1 MATTARNSA
10 RRAPG
15 ARRIVTAAGRLFA
28 QNGYAGTSMAEI
40 AEAAGVSKATM
51 FHHFRSKR
59 ALYDALIGEAVVG
72 FREQL
77 LPLLDPDD
85 EPEEGLRRFAAA
97 HVQRLT
103 RLRGTM
109 RLIMREFAE
118 GSAAHRETATGGEM
132 ARNFSLVVEA
142 LRRAQARGRVRAD
155 ADPGLA
161 AFVLLCTSWLLT
173 QTSAVTRRHPDL
185 AVAGDPERYAAEL
198 ARLIYHGLEPR
209 PTPASR
215 KKP

>member
-1 MATTARNSA
+1 MATTARKSA
-10 RRAPG
+10 PRAPG
-15 ARRIVTAAGRLFA
+15 ARRIVRAAGRLFA
-28 QNGYAGTSMAEI
+28 QHGYAGTSMAEV
-40 AEAAGVSKATM
+40 AEAAGVSKATV

-59 ALYDALIGEAVVG
+59 ALYDALIGEAIVG

-77 LPLLDPDD
+77 VPLLDQDE

-97 HVQRLT
+97 HVQRLA

-109 RLIMREFAE
+109 RLVMREFAE
-118 GSAAHRETATGGEM
+118 GSTATRETATGSAM
-132 ARNFSLVVEA
+132 AQNFSLVVEA
-142 LRRAQARGRVRAD
+142 LKRAQARGRVRAD

-161 AFVLLCTSWLLT
+161 AFVLLCTSWLLM
-173 QTSAVTRRHPDL
+173 QTSAITRRHPDL

-198 ARLIYHGLEPR
+198 ARLIYQGLEPR

>member
-1 MATTARNSA
+1 MATTARKSA
-10 RRAPG
+10 PRAPG
-15 ARRIVTAAGRLFA
+15 ARRIVRAAGRLFA
-28 QNGYAGTSMAEI
+28 QHGYAGTSMAEV
-40 AEAAGVSKATM
+40 AEAAGVSKATV

-59 ALYDALIGEAVVG
+59 ALYDALIGEAIVG

-77 LPLLDPDD
+77 VPLLDQDE

-97 HVQRLT
+97 HVQRLA

-109 RLIMREFAE
+109 RLVMREFAE
-118 GSAAHRETATGGEM
+118 GSTATRETATGSAM
-132 ARNFSLVVEA
+132 AQNFSLVVEA
-142 LRRAQARGRVRAD
+142 LKRAQARGRVRVD

-161 AFVLLCTSWLLT
+161 AFVLLCTSWLLM
-173 QTSAVTRRHPDL
+173 QTSAITRRHPDL

-198 ARLIYHGLEPR
+198 ARLIYQGLEPR

>member
-1 MATTARNSA
+1 MATIARSSPP
-10 RRAPG
+10 RAPG
-15 ARRIVTAAGRLFA
+15 ARRIVRAAGRLFA
-28 QNGYAGTSMAEI
+28 QHGYAGTSMAEV
-40 AEAAGVSKATM
+40 AEAAGVSKATV

-59 ALYDALIGEAVVG
+59 ALYDALIGEAIVG

-77 LPLLDPDD
+77 VPLLDQDE

-97 HVQRLT
+97 HVQRLA

-109 RLIMREFAE
+109 RLVMREFAE
-118 GSAAHRETATGGEM
+118 GSTATRETATGSAM
-132 ARNFSLVVEA
+132 AQNFSLVVEA
-142 LRRAQARGRVRAD
+142 LKRAQARGRVRAD

-161 AFVLLCTSWLLT
+161 AFVLLCTSWLLM
-173 QTSAVTRRHPDL
+173 QTSAITRRHPDL

-198 ARLIYHGLEPR
+198 ARLIYQGLEPR

>member
-1 MATTARNSA
+1 
-10 RRAPG
+10 
-15 ARRIVTAAGRLFA
+15 
-28 QNGYAGTSMAEI
+28 
-40 AEAAGVSKATM
+40 VSKATV

-59 ALYDALIGEAVVG
+59 ALYDALIGEAIVG

-77 LPLLDPDD
+77 VPLLEQDE

-97 HVQRLT
+97 HVQRLA

-109 RLIMREFAE
+109 RLVMREFAE
-118 GSAAHRETATGGEM
+118 GSTATRETATGSAM
-132 ARNFSLVVEA
+132 AQNFSLVVEA
-142 LRRAQARGRVRAD
+142 LKRAQARGRVRAD

-161 AFVLLCTSWLLT
+161 AFVLLCTSWLLM
-173 QTSAVTRRHPDL
+173 QTSAITRRHPDL
-185 AVAGDPERYAAEL
+185 AVAGDPERYAAEF

>member
-1 MATTARNSA
+1 MASTARSSPP
-10 RRAPG
+10 RAPG
-15 ARRIVTAAGRLFA
+15 ARRIVRAAGRLFA
-28 QNGYAGTSMAEI
+28 QHGYAGTSVAEV
-40 AEAAGVSKATM
+40 ADAAGVSKATV

-59 ALYDALIGEAVVG
+59 ALYDALIGEAIVG

-77 LPLLDPDD
+77 VPLLDPDE
-85 EPEEGLRRFAAA
+85 EPEEGFRRFAAA
-97 HVQRLT
+97 HVQRLA

-109 RLIMREFAE
+109 RLVMREFAE
-118 GSAAHRETATGGEM
+118 GSTATRETATGSAM
-132 ARNFSLVVEA
+132 AQNFSLVVEA
-142 LRRAQARGRVRAD
+142 LKRAQARGRVRAD

-161 AFVLLCTSWLLT
+161 AFVLLCTSWLLM

-198 ARLIYHGLEPR
+198 ARLIYQGLEPR

>member
-1 MATTARNSA
+1 MATIARSSPP
-10 RRAPG
+10 RAPG
-15 ARRIVTAAGRLFA
+15 ARRIVRAAGRLFA
-28 QNGYAGTSMAEI
+28 QHGYAGTSMAEV
-40 AEAAGVSKATM
+40 AEAAGVSKATV

-59 ALYDALIGEAVVG
+59 ALYDALIGEAIVG

-77 LPLLDPDD
+77 VPLLEQDE

-97 HVQRLT
+97 HVQRLA

-109 RLIMREFAE
+109 RLVMREFAE
-118 GSAAHRETATGGEM
+118 GSTATRETATGSAM
-132 ARNFSLVVEA
+132 AQNFSLVVEA
-142 LRRAQARGRVRAD
+142 LKRAQARGRVRAD

-161 AFVLLCTSWLLT
+161 AFVLLCTSWLLM
-173 QTSAVTRRHPDL
+173 QTSAITRRHPDL
-185 AVAGDPERYAAEL
+185 AVAGDPERYAAEF

>member
-1 MATTARNSA
+1 
-10 RRAPG
+10 
-15 ARRIVTAAGRLFA
+15 
-28 QNGYAGTSMAEI
+28 MAEV
-40 AEAAGVSKATM
+40 AEAAGVSKATV

-59 ALYDALIGEAVVG
+59 ALYDALIGEAIVG

-77 LPLLDPDD
+77 VPLLDAD
-85 EPEEGLRRFAAA
+85 EDPEDGLRRFAAA

-118 GSAAHRETATGGEM
+118 GSSTTRETATGSEM
-132 ARNFSLVVEA
+132 ARNFSLVVET
-142 LRRAQARGRVRAD
+142 LKRAQERGRVRAD

-161 AFVLLCTSWLLT
+161 AFVLICTSWLLT
-173 QTSAVTRRHPDL
+173 QASALTGRHPDL
-185 AVAGDPERYAAEL
+185 AVAGDPERYAAEF

-209 PTPASR
+209 PTPAPR